1 MSDGECPI
9 EGCDAGRASGQL
21 MCRAH
26 WYKVPK
32 ELRDKV
38 WRTARRM
45 WDAEPKGA
53 EEWREASDAAVAAVE
68 EKEAA

>member
-1 MSDGECPI
+1 
-9 EGCDAGRASGQL
+9 
-21 MCRAH
+21 MCRKH

-38 WRTARRM
+38 WATARRM

-53 EEWREASDAAVAAVE
+53 EEWKEAADAAIAAVE
-68 EKEAA
+68 EKEAVG